1 MTEKE
6 IFVFTDPS
14 VEPSIELLSEV
25 LGEKLTWW
33 MHIRAYAID
42 NYPHVTEV
50 WRYYNDGKQWLY
62 RMLQKKNTIFW
73 MTVVVD
79 TFKVTFYFGQ
89 KAIPVIME
97 STLPEEVK
105 QEFLTNPSFGK
116 IKYISV
122 RMADTSDVELV
133 LQLVDLKVKIK

>member
-6 IFVFTDPS
+6 IFIFTDPS
-14 VEPSIELLSEV
+14 VEPSIELLSEA

-33 MHIRAYAID
+33 MQIRAYAMD
-42 NYPHVTEV
+42 HYPHVTDV

-62 RMLQKKNTIFW
+62 RMLQKKNTICW
-73 MTVVVD
+73 MTVVDD

-89 KAIPVIME
+89 KAIPAIME
-97 STLPEEVK
+97 STLSEEVK

-122 RMADTSDVELV
+122 RMTDKSDVELV
-133 LQLVDLKVKIK
+133 HQLVDLKVKIK

>member
-6 IFVFTDPS
+6 IFIFTDPS
-14 VEPSIELLSEV
+14 VEPSIELMSEA

-33 MHIRAYAID
+33 MQIRAYAMD
-42 NYPHVTEV
+42 NYPHVTDV

-62 RMLQKKNTIFW
+62 RMLQKKNTICW
-73 MTVVVD
+73 MTVVDD

-89 KAIPVIME
+89 KAIPVIMAE
-97 STLPEEVK
+97 QLPDKVK

-122 RMADTSDVELV
+122 RMADKSDVELV
-133 LQLVDLKVKIK
+133 HQLVDLKVRIK